1 MKAIKWLKHSFVQ
14 FLAGLQAIGEQ
25 SPLPSLT
32 NSPLPTLPKSSPP
45 RIPASTAR
53 RKSANRIALLAQIA
67 ERELGKKETKGRNL
81 GPEVRKYQAATNL
94 APGAWP
100 YCAAFVAWVIERWL
114 DDPANVKWL
123 GLRATTPAKWRPK
136 TALAYG
142 FVKWAQDRP
151 ATCTILPDTATPQ
164 PGDLV
169 CYDFSHIGIVKES
182 RGNKFVAIE
191 GNTSGV
197 RADGTPSRDGDGVYL
212 KVRPRKLARCF
223 IRIRPSG
230 S

>member
-14 FLAGLQAIGEQ
+14 FWAGLQAIGEQ
-25 SPLPSLT
+25 SPLPSLP
-32 NSPLPTLPKSSPP
+32 NSPLPTLPKSLPP
-45 RIPASTAR
+45 RIPASTAKQ
-53 RKSANRIALLAQIA
+53 KSANRIALLAQIA
-67 ERELGKKETKGRNL
+67 ERELGKKETRNNV
-81 GPEVRKYQAATNL
+81 GKDVRKYQAATNL

-100 YCAAFVAWVIERWL
+100 WCAAFVCWVIEQWL

-123 GLRATTPAKWRPK
+123 GLRATTPARWRPK

-142 FVKWAQDRP
+142 FIKWAQARP
-151 ATCTILPDTATPQ
+151 ATCAVLPDTATPM

-169 CYDFSHIGIVKES
+169 CYDFSHIGIVKRS
-182 RGNKFVAIE
+182 LGDKFEAIE
-191 GNTSGV
+191 GNTNG
-197 RADGTPSRDGDGVYL
+197 AGSREGDGVYL
-212 KVRPRKLARCF
+212 KTRPRKLARCF